1 MNAFIID
8 VPDSWSDKE
17 HEDLYNLI
25 CRFSFMLIKDD
36 GNPYKSRYAFITAHQ
51 YEDIDALRR
60 DFDISNDVLNPNVG
74 LDKLFIQSSIYFINS
89 SEIVVITVPFGI
101 NLLTNA
107 FVLSFVPL

>member
-36 GNPYKSRYAFITAHQ
+36 GNPYKSRYAFITAHH

-60 DFDISNDVLNPNVG
+60 DFDISNDVT
-74 LDKLFIQSSIYFINS
+74 
-89 SEIVVITVPFGI
+89 ITDGSQYD
-101 NLLTNA
+101 
-107 FVLSFVPL
+107 LSKV